1 MQRMKTVLVIG
12 AGGGMGRACVKQL
25 HDDGYRVIGL
35 DRSTDSIPDGC
46 ECYAADVTRADE
58 LNAAFDAISARTDAL
73 YAIVYVTGVYDMD
86 SLVEIDEAR
95 LRRIFDVNVFGAYR
109 AIKTFFPLLKPDSRA
124 VIVTSEL
131 APLDPLPFTGL
142 YGITKGT
149 LEGYAFSLAMEL
161 QLLGIS
167 VSVIRPGAVET
178 PLLAQSVTRIKAFTE
193 ATELYPGQAARFLR
207 VTEKVESKSI
217 PPEAVAR
224 KVRFVLRA
232 KRPRYLYTQNRNPLL
247 LLFGA
252 LPKQWKLGIIKRFLG
267 R

>member
-1 MQRMKTVLVIG
+1 MQRMKPVLVIG

-25 HDDGYRVIGL
+25 QIDGYRVIGL
-35 DRSTDSIPDGC
+35 DRSMDSIPDGC
-46 ECYAADVTRADE
+46 ERYAADVTRADD
-58 LNAAFDAISARTDAL
+58 LNAAFDAVKTCTDTL
-73 YAIVYVTGVYDMD
+73 DAIVYATGIYDMD

-95 LRRIFDVNVFGAYR
+95 FTGIFDVNVFGAYR
-109 AIKTFFPLLKPDSRA
+109 AVKAFLPLLKQGSR
-124 VIVTSEL
+124 VVLITSEL

-149 LEGYAFSLAMEL
+149 LEGYAFSLAIEL
-161 QLLGIS
+161 QLLGIT

-178 PLLAQSVTRIKAFTE
+178 PLLAQSVTSIKAFTE

-207 VTEKVESKSI
+207 VTEKVESKSV
-217 PPEAVAR
+217 PPEAIAA
-224 KVRFVLRA
+224 KVRVVLHT
-232 KRPRYLYTQNRNPLL
+232 KHPRYLYKLNRNPLL

-252 LPKQWKLGIIKRFLG
+252 LPKQWQLGIIKRFLG

>member
-1 MQRMKTVLVIG
+1 MKTVLVIG
-12 AGGGMGRACVKQL
+12 AGGGMGRACVRQL
-25 HDDGYRVIGL
+25 QIDGYRVIGL
-35 DRSTDSIPDGC
+35 DQCVDSIPDGC
-46 ECYAADVTRADE
+46 ERYAADVTRTDD
-58 LNAAFDAISARTDAL
+58 LNAAFDAIRARTDVL

-86 SLVEIDEAR
+86 SLVEIDEVR

-109 AIKTFFPLLKPDSRA
+109 AIRTFFPLLKPDSRA
-124 VIVTSEL
+124 VLVSSEL
-131 APLDPLPFTGL
+131 APLNPLPFTGL

-161 QLLGIS
+161 QLLGIT

-178 PLLAQSVTRIKAFTE
+178 PLLAHSVTRIKAFTE
-193 ATELYPGQAARFLR
+193 ATGLYPGQAARFLR

-217 PPEAVAR
+217 PPEAVAK
-224 KVRFVLRA
+224 KVRAVLRA
-232 KRPRYLYTQNRNPLL
+232 KRPRYLYTLNRNPLL

-252 LPKQWKLGIIKRFLG
+252 LPKQWQLGVIKRFLG